1 MWNELSITKE
11 PELGLLQRNGHTS
24 VIYNEKMIVF
34 GGIMEVTQELDDMV
48 VLDLRKR

>member
-24 VIYNEKMIVF
+24 VIYNEKMLVF
-34 GGIMEVTQELDDMV
+34 GGIMEVT
-48 VLDLRKR
+48 